1 MLRRIH
7 VADRR
12 DEIHYMQKNPQK
24 IAILMG
30 YEYALL
36 ERQRNRPTNCSRGR
50 DHNADYRWA
59 HGTENT
65 IDDPA
70 ALLPTT
76 WCQLQE
82 ASLSSVCC
90 RLRREIKED
99 AICHHDRSVEMEEQG
114 SCFLV
119 QMKSGAVT
127 STWVDTSA
135 HMVGMVVQEGI
146 SSGSV
151 EVGMDEVGKAH
162 GTWVGTLLEVD
173 GRAPCTDG
181 DADADVDADVDG
193 DVDVDADASAETSF
207 LGLKESE
214 IQTDNFLNT
223 YESDW

>member
-1 MLRRIH
+1 
-7 VADRR
+7 
-12 DEIHYMQKNPQK
+12 
-24 IAILMG
+24 MG

-36 ERQRNRPTNCSRGR
+36 EKQRNRPTNCSRGR

-59 HGTENT
+59 HGTEST

-135 HMVGMVVQEGI
+135 RLVGMVAQEGI

-151 EVGMDEVGKAH
+151 DVGMDEVDKAH
-162 GTWVGTLLEVD
+162 GTWVGTLLQVD
-173 GRAPCTDG
+173 GRAFTCGYIDIMWMRMLMG
-181 DADADVDADVDG
+181 DEDVDG
-193 DVDVDADASAETSF
+193 KTSF
-207 LGLKESE
+207 LSLKESE
-214 IQTDNFLNT
+214 IQTDNFLHSR
-223 YESDW
+223 ESDW

>member
-1 MLRRIH
+1 
-7 VADRR
+7 
-12 DEIHYMQKNPQK
+12 MQSITMAK
-24 IAILMG
+24 
-30 YEYALL
+30 
-36 ERQRNRPTNCSRGR
+36 GR
-50 DHNADYRWA
+50 
-59 HGTENT
+59 T
-65 IDDPA
+65 
-70 ALLPTT
+70 
-76 WCQLQE
+76 
-82 ASLSSVCC
+82 
-90 RLRREIKED
+90 
-99 AICHHDRSVEMEEQG
+99 MEEPG

-135 HMVGMVVQEGI
+135 RLVGMVAQEGI

-151 EVGMDEVGKAH
+151 DVGMDEVGKAH